1 MKLKT
6 LLTGC
11 AVFIAATLSAQTN
24 KPVLTVEN
32 FTGSI
37 NPQAITMLRNQVIAG
52 IQKSG
57 RVDVIDINNEAA
69 LKAEQERRMKEEA
82 MGDAGRVEEMKSLM
96 SNCILKGN
104 VDNFT
109 VTQEQYKTL
118 DGKMATRY
126 AATVNF
132 SLSILNASNGTLV
145 AQQNFTSQGTG
156 ATDQLASSSALIANG
171 KYLERFINNAYRA
184 EGKVVEL
191 DDQDAKKVKTIYIS
205 LGTDDGVQKGQK
217 IEVFKEVTIGGQV
230 SKKIVGELT
239 IQEVMGPAVSLC
251 KVNKGGD
258 VILSEFG
265 KGTNLPVRTKE
276 QKAGLFEL

>member
-1 MKLKT
+1 ML
-6 LLTGC
+6 
-11 AVFIAATLSAQTN
+11 AATTLFAQTN

-82 MGDAGRVEEMKSLM
+82 MADAGRVEEMKSLM

-109 VTQEQYKTL
+109 VTREQYKTL
-118 DGKMATRY
+118 DGIMATRFV
-126 AATVNF
+126 AVVNF

-145 AQQNFTSQGTG
+145 SQQNFTSRGTG
-156 ATDQLASSSALIANG
+156 DTEQLAGSDALSANG

-191 DDQDAKKVKTIYIS
+191 DDQDAKKVKTLYIS

-230 SKKIVGELT
+230 SKKLVGEIT
-239 IQEVMGPAVSLC
+239 IQEVMGPSVSLC
-251 KVNKGGD
+251 KVNKGGE

-265 KGTNLPVRTKE
+265 KGTSLPVRTKE
-276 QKAGLFEL
+276 QKAGFFDF

>member
-1 MKLKT
+1 ML
-6 LLTGC
+6 
-11 AVFIAATLSAQTN
+11 AATTLFAQSN

-82 MGDAGRVEEMKSLM
+82 MADAGRVEEMKSLM

-109 VTQEQYKTL
+109 VTREQYKAL
-118 DGKMATRY
+118 DGKMATRFV
-126 AATVNF
+126 AVVNF

-145 AQQNFTSQGTG
+145 SQQNFTSRGTG
-156 ATDQLASSSALIANG
+156 DTEQLAGSDALSANG

-191 DDQDAKKVKTIYIS
+191 DDQDAKKVKTLYIS

-230 SKKIVGELT
+230 SKKLVGEIT
-239 IQEVMGPAVSLC
+239 IQEVMGPSVSLC

-265 KGTNLPVRTKE
+265 KGTSLPVRTKE
-276 QKAGLFEL
+276 QKAGFFDF

>member
-1 MKLKT
+1 MKLKS
-6 LLTGC
+6 LIVSC
-11 AVFIAATLSAQTN
+11 AMLAATTLFAQSN

-82 MGDAGRVEEMKSLM
+82 MADAGRVEEMKSLM

-109 VTQEQYKTL
+109 VTREQYKTL
-118 DGKMATRY
+118 DGKMATRFV
-126 AATVNF
+126 AVVNF

-145 AQQNFTSQGTG
+145 SQQNFTSRGTG
-156 ATDQLASSSALIANG
+156 DTEQLAGSDALSANG

-191 DDQDAKKVKTIYIS
+191 DDQDAKKVKTLYIS

-230 SKKIVGELT
+230 SKKLVGEIT
-239 IQEVMGPAVSLC
+239 IQEVMGPSVSLC

-265 KGTNLPVRTKE
+265 KGTSLPVRTKE
-276 QKAGLFEL
+276 QKAGFFDL

>member
-1 MKLKT
+1 MKLKS
-6 LLTGC
+6 LIVSC
-11 AVFIAATLSAQTN
+11 AMLAATTLFAQTN

-82 MGDAGRVEEMKSLM
+82 MADAGRVEEMKSLM

-109 VTQEQYKTL
+109 VTREQYKTL
-118 DGKMATRY
+118 DGKMATRFV
-126 AATVNF
+126 AVVNF

-145 AQQNFTSQGTG
+145 SQQNFTSRGTG
-156 ATDQLASSSALIANG
+156 DTEQLAGSDALSANG

-191 DDQDAKKVKTIYIS
+191 DDQDAKKVKTLYIS

-230 SKKIVGELT
+230 SKKLVGEIT
-239 IQEVMGPAVSLC
+239 IQEVMGPSVSLC

-265 KGTNLPVRTKE
+265 KGTSLPVRTKE
-276 QKAGLFEL
+276 QKAGFFDL

>member
-1 MKLKT
+1 MKLKS
-6 LLTGC
+6 LIVSC
-11 AVFIAATLSAQTN
+11 AMLAATTLFAQTN

-82 MGDAGRVEEMKSLM
+82 MADAGRVEEMKSLM

-109 VTQEQYKTL
+109 VTREQYKTL
-118 DGKMATRY
+118 DGKMATRFV
-126 AATVNF
+126 AVVNF

-145 AQQNFTSQGTG
+145 SQQNFTSRGTG
-156 ATDQLASSSALIANG
+156 DTEQLAGSDALSANG

-191 DDQDAKKVKTIYIS
+191 DDQDAKKVKTLYIS

-230 SKKIVGELT
+230 SKKLVGEIT
-239 IQEVMGPAVSLC
+239 IQEVMGPSVSLC

-265 KGTNLPVRTKE
+265 KGTSLPVRTKE
-276 QKAGLFEL
+276 QKAGFFDF

>member
-52 IQKSG
+52 IQTSG

-156 ATDQLASSSALIANG
+156 ATDQLASSSALSANG

-191 DDQDAKKVKTIYIS
+191 DDQDAKKVKTLYIS

>member
-37 NPQAITMLRNQVIAG
+37 NQQAITMLRNQVIAG

-126 AATVNF
+126 VATVNF

-145 AQQNFTSQGTG
+145 AQQNFTSNGTG
-156 ATDQLASSSALIANG
+156 ETDQLASSSALSANG

-191 DDQDAKKVKTIYIS
+191 DDQDAKKVKTLYIS

-217 IEVFKEVTIGGQV
+217 IEVFKEVTIGGQI
-230 SKKIVGELT
+230 SKKIIGELT

>member
-1 MKLKT
+1 MKLKS
-6 LLTGC
+6 LIVSFAML
-11 AVFIAATLSAQTN
+11 AATTLFAQSN

-82 MGDAGRVEEMKSLM
+82 MADAGRVEEMKSLM

-109 VTQEQYKTL
+109 VTREQYKTL
-118 DGKMATRY
+118 DGKMATRFV
-126 AATVNF
+126 AVVNF

-145 AQQNFTSQGTG
+145 SQQNFTSRGTG
-156 ATDQLASSSALIANG
+156 DTEQLAGSDALSANG

-191 DDQDAKKVKTIYIS
+191 DDQDAKKVKTLYIS

-230 SKKIVGELT
+230 SKKLVGEIT
-239 IQEVMGPAVSLC
+239 IQEVMGPSVSLC

-265 KGTNLPVRTKE
+265 KGTSLPVRTKE
-276 QKAGLFEL
+276 QKAGFFDL